1 MNEEETYFFHQTP
14 PEAAKDLLAKIAFD
28 PTDTLYEP
36 FRGEGSFYDN
46 FPEANPKDWSEIK
59 QGRDYKDYTGSYD
72 WVISNPPF
80 RLETDSGR
88 VNSFYYLLHYYAQRA
103 KKGIAFLGNDH
114 CLGALTPK
122 RMKVIHDLGFSI
134 TQIVVCNIKK
144 WRGRY
149 FFVILEKNKQGIID
163 YLDKSY

>member
-46 FPEANPKDWSEIK
+46 FPEGNPKEWSEIK
-59 QGRDYKDYTGSYD
+59 EERDYKDFTGSYD
-72 WVISNPPF
+72 WVITNPPF
-80 RLETDSGR
+80 RLEQEGKR
-88 VNSFYYLLHYYAQRA
+88 VNSFYYLLDFFSQRA
-103 KKGIAFLGNDH
+103 RKGIAFLANDL
-114 CLGALTPK
+114 CFSALTPK
-122 RMKVIHDLGFSI
+122 RMATISARGFNI
-134 TQIVVCNIKK
+134 TKIVVCNIKK

-149 FFVILEKNKQGIID
+149 FFVVLEKKPGFFN
-163 YLDKSY
+163 YLQNSY